1 MIEVTPQKR
10 LIRNSTTK
18 KIIDVIKATQRKSN
32 GVGLKRDKWN
42 LLLKKIGIKK
52 NQKSIIYKT
61 ENW

>member
-52 NQKSIIYKT
+52 KQKSIIYKT

>member
-32 GVGLKRDKWN
+32 SVGLKRDKWN